1 MATLEPGASFSH
13 PRAGIKSG
21 RVKERGGPCAKQR
34 MTSCLCDL
42 EAICFNWACLGFHEL
57 TRVPLQILIGMITG
71 TAIKVMMGNPSSLWD
86 EKKVQTSHPVSRN
99 SEAKKENKRR
109 RRSHFKCANMVHF
122 LMGLG
127 GYQRACMILSDVAST
142 SEGLCVNAT

>member
-21 RVKERGGPCAKQR
+21 RVKERGSPCAKQR
-34 MTSCLCDL
+34 MASCLCDL

-57 TRVPLQILIGMITG
+57 MRVPLQILIGMITG
-71 TAIKVMMGNPSSLWD
+71 TAIKD

-99 SEAKKENKRR
+99 SEAKDW
-109 RRSHFKCANMVHF
+109 FTLF
-122 LMGLG
+122 LNLTPLPSL
-127 GYQRACMILSDVAST
+127 YP
-142 SEGLCVNAT
+142 